1 MSLDPQCIFCQIVS
15 GEAEASRVYR
25 DPLVTA
31 FMDLYPV
38 TRGHLLVVPNAHF
51 PNLASLDAQY
61 AAQMMAAARRAAVA
75 LRESDLNV
83 AGVNL
88 HLADGKA
95 AGQSVFH
102 CHLHVIPR
110 YPGDGFGVRRAFGHN
125 RTTRGELETVAAML
139 RPALAASL
147 TWS

>member
-1 MSLDPQCIFCQIVS
+1 MPLDPQCIFCQIVS

-31 FMDLYPV
+31 FMDRYPV

-51 PNLASLDAQY
+51 PSLASLDAQY
-61 AAQMMAAARRAAVA
+61 AAQMMAAARRAAAA
-75 LRESDLNV
+75 LRESDLEV
-83 AGVNL
+83 EGVNL
-88 HLADGKA
+88 HLADGHA

-110 YPGDGFGVRRAFGHN
+110 YSGDGFGLRRPFGRD
-125 RTTRGELETVAAML
+125 RTTRSELEAVAEML

>member
-1 MSLDPQCIFCQIVS
+1 MSLDPHCIFCQIVT

-31 FMDLYPV
+31 FMDIHPV
-38 TRGHLLVVPNAHF
+38 TRGHLLVVPNSHF
-51 PNLASLDAQY
+51 PDLASLDAQY
-61 AAQMMAAARRAAVA
+61 AAQMMAAGRRAAGA
-75 LRESDLNV
+75 LRVSDLHV
-83 AGVNL
+83 EGVNL
-88 HLADGKA
+88 HLADGPA

-110 YPGDGFGVRRAFGHN
+110 YHGDGFGFRRPFG
-125 RTTRGELETVAAML
+125 RTPGSRSDLEAVAAML

-147 TWS
+147 TWT